1 MAPPPRCREVMR
13 PWVLRPPDL
22 VRPSVSDFSELERV
36 TSARSDHDENRRPG
50 EVGLCFLTATTYS
63 PINPARHRIPPALDR
78 TIAICLA
85 KDAEQR
91 WSSAHDVV
99 LQLNLIAN
107 SEVAVR

>member
-1 MAPPPRCREVMR
+1 MVTGKRAFEGKSQ
-13 PWVLRPPDL
+13 L
-22 VRPSVSDFSELERV
+22 SVASAILER
-36 TSARSDHDENRRPG
+36 DP
-50 EVGLCFLTATTYS
+50 S

-107 SEVAVR
+107 SEAVVAVR